1 MGLSAP
7 CTPPPIEFAVF
18 SRSLAISAR
27 CEDSTLGRA
36 PCRVGRRVEFVEG
49 LQQPVYT
56 ESTRMLK
63 LPMRA
68 GSWRSCARD
77 AIIIRNNSS
86 DAVDVPEP
94 LQQAEQPSSSALPAA
109 CQPKPCSAQDPHCH
123 AAS

>member
-1 MGLSAP
+1 M
-7 CTPPPIEFAVF
+7 F

-77 AIIIRNNSS
+77 AIIIRSDENSS
-86 DAVDVPEP
+86 DAVDVPE
-94 LQQAEQPSSSALPAA
+94 QV
-109 CQPKPCSAQDPHCH
+109 PHTGRR
-123 AAS
+123 

>member
-1 MGLSAP
+1 MSRG
-7 CTPPPIEFAVF
+7 PP
-18 SRSLAISAR
+18 R
-27 CEDSTLGRA
+27 
-36 PCRVGRRVEFVEG
+36 EFVELEG

-63 LPMRA
+63 LIMCA

-77 AIIIRNNSS
+77 AIIRNDENSS
-86 DAVDVPEP
+86 DTVDVPEP